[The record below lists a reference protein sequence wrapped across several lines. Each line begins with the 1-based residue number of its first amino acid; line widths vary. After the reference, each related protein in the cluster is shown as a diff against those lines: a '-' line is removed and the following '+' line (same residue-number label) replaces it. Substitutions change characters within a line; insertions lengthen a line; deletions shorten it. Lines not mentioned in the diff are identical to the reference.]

1 VTTDLKQC
9 NGPTGKVMVRST
21 ASFMRFDNL
30 EPSDHHVNPTSV
42 TRPTRSPTNN
52 TIMRQRGIATSRY
65 RWA

>member
-30 EPSDHHVNPTSV
+30 EPSDHPEEPDT
-42 TRPTRSPTNN
+42 
-52 TIMRQRGIATSRY
+52 
-65 RWA
+65 